1 LFFYLQ
7 NFYKRSV
14 VVVEPFSLEL
24 LKNHVKSDNVLDCNE
39 FPKTKFAPDE
49 VLSHHHMTSHSH
61 DISWVG
67 PKWRADTVVQFDD
80 VTCRH
85 EL

>member
-1 LFFYLQ
+1 MNFFKTKWKIIFHIELLISSLQLFFYLQ

-61 DISWVG
+61 DIS
-67 PKWRADTVVQFDD
+67 
-80 VTCRH
+80 
-85 EL
+85 